1 MTQTTTAQAPRP
13 HAIRC
18 GSCQGTHPA
27 ADMVRACYTEAR
39 GGYLDARDAA
49 AEMAAET
56 WAENAWLRHAEGYY
70 RIDPDEDR
78 ERMIEAL
85 GYGPPM

>member
-1 MTQTTTAQAPRP
+1 MTQTTTTQAPRP

-39 GGYLDARDAA
+39 GGYLDGREAA
-49 AEMAAET
+49 AQQAAEI
-56 WAENAWLRHAEGYY
+56 WAENAWLRAAENHW
-70 RIDPDEDR
+70 DPDEDR